1 MLFITKIFV
10 FYATVNW
17 VKVFNKNGFQYD
29 IGREGSGDGQLKRP
43 AGLAIDS
50 FNNLIVSDS
59 VKRRLQLFS
68 LDGNFVFSFNEGI

>member
-1 MLFITKIFV
+1 M
-10 FYATVNW
+10 
-17 VKVFNKNGFQYD
+17 KVFNKNGFQYD
-29 IGREGSGDGQLKRP
+29 IGREESGDGQLKRP

>member
-1 MLFITKIFV
+1 M
-10 FYATVNW
+10 
-17 VKVFNKNGFQYD
+17 KVFNKNGFQYD

-59 VKRRLQLFS
+59 V
-68 LDGNFVFSFNEGI
+68 